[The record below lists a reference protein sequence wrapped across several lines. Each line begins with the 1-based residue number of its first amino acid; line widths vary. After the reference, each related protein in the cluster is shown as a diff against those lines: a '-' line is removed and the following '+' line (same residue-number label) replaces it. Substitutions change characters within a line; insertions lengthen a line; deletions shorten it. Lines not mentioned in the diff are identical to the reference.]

1 MSLARLDPRPK
12 LLFVLCVSTLA
23 VLWRDPVWLAALLG
37 LTIVVLLA
45 GGVDPRSTWGQ
56 VRGVL
61 QVVAIL
67 FVVQCVF
74 VRSGEPVVSVAGL
87 TLVTTGGITVAL
99 GVTLRLLIVVC
110 SALVLLTGRPRDY
123 LLALVQC
130 RVPYEIAFM
139 VMTAVHF
146 LPILREEALDVY
158 HAVQMRGTEVAKAG
172 VRERLAVYARI
183 ALPVVAG
190 ALRRAEQVSLAM
202 EARAFRAKPRR
213 TSMRRLT
220 LRARDVAALVA
231 VAAATAAALVAPY
244 VL

>member
-1 MSLARLDPRPK
+1 MRLAHLDPRPK

-23 VLWRDPVWLAALLG
+23 VLWRDPAWLAALLA
-37 LTIVVLLA
+37 LTIAILLG
-45 GGVDPRSTWGQ
+45 GGVKPGRTWRQ
-56 VRGVL
+56 ARGVL

-74 VRSGEPVVSVAGL
+74 VRSGEPVVSVAGFAL
-87 TLVTTGGITVAL
+87 ITAGGLTVAL

-110 SALVLLTGRPRDY
+110 SALVLLTGQARDY

-130 RVPYEIAFM
+130 RIPYEIAFM

-158 HAVQMRGTEVAKAG
+158 HAVQMRGTEVSNAG
-172 VRERLAVYARI
+172 VRERLRVYTRI

-202 EARAFRAKPRR
+202 ETRAFRARPVR
-213 TSMRRLT
+213 TSMRRLS
-220 LRARDVAALVA
+220 LRTRDVASLAAVA
-231 VAAATAAALVAPY
+231 VATAAALAY
-244 VL
+244 TFAA